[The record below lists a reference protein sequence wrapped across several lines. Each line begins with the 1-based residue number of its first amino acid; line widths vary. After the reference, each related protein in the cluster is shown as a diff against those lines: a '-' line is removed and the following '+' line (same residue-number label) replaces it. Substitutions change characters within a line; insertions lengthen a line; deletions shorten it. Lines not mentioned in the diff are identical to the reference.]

1 MDRLVENDTWKTTVW
16 LSEQE
21 DSIAF
26 LNYIYPQHFL
36 LPSNKMLADLL
47 DVLVTQGH
55 YSDVTKGKHSTKKW
69 THYPAVNQKR
79 SSSHEA
85 QLAKFFNGV
94 CVAVHGAYG
103 ISCL

>member
-16 LSEQE
+16 LSRQE
-21 DSIAF
+21 DSIVF
-26 LNYIYPQHFL
+26 LNYIYPQHLL
-36 LPSNKMLADLL
+36 LPNNKTLADLL

-55 YSDVTKGKHSTKKW
+55 YSGATKGKRQKW

-79 SSSHEA
+79 SSDREA
-85 QLAKFFNGV
+85 QLAKFFNRV
-94 CVAVHGAYG
+94 RVAVHGAYG